1 MIFVFYLL
9 REKLAELAEEEFF
22 RAKTAKMLAR
32 LMDQKVEKHLLK
44 YSVSVH
50 FKCEDLL
57 ARADFCSMKILL
69 YLNNK
74 NIKFRKKRSGPNVIE
89 YMLNMDFKDL

>member
-1 MIFVFYLL
+1 MLFNELGWYFADDLVFSLL
-9 REKLAELAEEEFF
+9 RVKLAELAEEEFF
-22 RAKTAKMLAR
+22 RAKTAKMLAH

-57 ARADFCSMKILL
+57 ASADFCSMKTLFENYDI
-69 YLNNK
+69 
-74 NIKFRKKRSGPNVIE
+74 
-89 YMLNMDFKDL
+89 FK